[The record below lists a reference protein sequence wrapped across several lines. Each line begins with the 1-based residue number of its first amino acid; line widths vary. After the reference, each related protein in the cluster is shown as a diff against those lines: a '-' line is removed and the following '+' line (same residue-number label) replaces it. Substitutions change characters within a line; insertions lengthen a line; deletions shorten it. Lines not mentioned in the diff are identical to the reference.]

1 MIPEEIFPVVE
12 SQPCE
17 QSIILS
23 DCDFLALEALAAPS
37 TFFEFSSSP
46 TSSFFLHISSQR
58 REQAK
63 TGTPAGRFD
72 PYY

>member
-1 MIPEEIFPVVE
+1 MIPEEIFPDVE

-17 QSIILS
+17 KSIILS
-23 DCDFLALEALAAPS
+23 DCDLFALETLAAPS

-46 TSSFFLHISSQR
+46 TSSFFLHISSQG

>member
-17 QSIILS
+17 QSMILTVICS
-23 DCDFLALEALAAPS
+23 ALAAPN

-46 TSSFFLHISSQR
+46 TLSFFLHISSQG

-63 TGTPAGRFD
+63 TGTPTERFD
-72 PYY
+72 PYYL